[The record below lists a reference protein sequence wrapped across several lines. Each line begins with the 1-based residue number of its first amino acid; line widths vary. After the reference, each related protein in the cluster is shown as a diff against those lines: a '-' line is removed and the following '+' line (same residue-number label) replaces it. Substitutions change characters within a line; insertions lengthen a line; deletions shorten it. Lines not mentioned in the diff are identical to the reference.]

1 MAITADTLLQAAQE
15 MAAGTREVDWRSAAS
30 RAYYAAYHR
39 CIPFAYGRA
48 SASPG
53 HMQMIA
59 DLTHRNAEP
68 SSRRAGFLLR
78 HCKELREQADYEL
91 EATFQRADADSALQ
105 STGRIFDI
113 VRAA

>member
-1 MAITADTLLQAAQE
+1 MAITPDALLQVARE

-53 HMQMIA
+53 HTQMIA
-59 DLTHRNAEP
+59 DLTHRKAETI
-68 SSRRAGFLLR
+68 SRRAGFLLR
-78 HCKELREQADYEL
+78 HCKGLRGQADYGL
-91 EATFQRADADSALQ
+91 GSTFQRDDAHSALK
-105 STGRIFDI
+105 STDRIFGI
-113 VRAA
+113 ETAT